1 MKYIYYDNTGLVK
14 MITEERNPEHGE
26 LQEKVVEE
34 MTEPGEGEV
43 AVIRNGELKIEDT
56 EENRIRKEN
65 LKKISEATTLN
76 EIKDILTDFIK

>member
-1 MKYIYYDNTGLVK
+1 